1 MRAPTPAAPGQVS
14 PSGPNPIRLSRAWAS
29 RAGGRLPEWLPGVR
43 RFTGKKNW
51 QEEKVTPM
59 RLSSFPSS
67 LLLAL
72 IVSASAVTSPRLLA
86 EPIGQSQT
94 RQPDAQIQADIK
106 ASLNSAKFKDVIVS
120 VNNGVVDLSGSV
132 ELYAYKEQAEK
143 KAQRNKN
150 AASIHNAIRIAGPRL
165 SDEQLQNKLVEK
177 IQYDSVGYGT
187 TAFNAISTSVH
198 EGVVTLGGHAYGP
211 IDKDFALAEAAYMPG
226 VQDVIDNIE
235 VDPVS
240 PMDDR
245 IRIQVARAIYGYPA
259 LNRYAIDPVKPIRI
273 SVQNGNV
280 TLFGVVD
287 RQMDKDIA
295 NIRANGVPG
304 VFSVTNKLKVAG
316 EVPVR
321 E

>member
-1 MRAPTPAAPGQVS
+1 MVP
-14 PSGPNPIRLSRAWAS
+14 
-29 RAGGRLPEWLPGVR
+29 
-43 RFTGKKNW
+43 
-51 QEEKVTPM
+51 PM
-59 RLSSFPSS
+59 RLSSFTSTAM
-67 LLLAL
+67 LAL
-72 IVSASAVTSPRLLA
+72 IVGASALTSPRLLA
-86 EPIGQSQT
+86 EPISQSET

-106 ASLNSAKFKDVIVS
+106 ASLNSARFNEVRVS
-120 VNNGVVDLSGSV
+120 VSNGVVDLSGTV
-132 ELYAYKEQAEK
+132 ELYAYKEEAEK

-150 AASIHNAIRIAGPRL
+150 ASSIHDGIRIAGPRL
-165 SDEQLQNKLVEK
+165 SDQELLNKLVEK
-177 IQYDSVGYGT
+177 IQYDRVGYGT

-211 IDKDFALAEAAYMPG
+211 IDKDSAISEAAYMPG

-245 IRIQVARAIYGYPA
+245 IRIQVARAIYGFPA

-295 NIRANGVPG
+295 NIRAKGVPG
-304 VFSVTNKLKVAG
+304 VFSVTNQLKVAG
-316 EVPVR
+316 DVPVR